1 MNRWITPIE
10 TCAFHCF
17 RFVSSRAQILLD
29 QYRKKSQL
37 YRTNV
42 LFVQL
47 GDDFRYV
54 TMDEAK
60 KQYEN
65 YDKLFTY
72 MNDNAAWN
80 VDVRHTCYH

>member
-1 MNRWITPIE
+1 M
-10 TCAFHCF
+10 
-17 RFVSSRAQILLD
+17 LLD

-54 TMDEAK
+54 SMEEAK
-60 KQYEN
+60 KQYDN
-65 YDKLFTY
+65 YDKLFAY
-72 MNDNAAWN
+72 MNQQTDWN
-80 VDVRHTCYH
+80 VDVSDVLSISSLEQKMLIIPRLNMEH